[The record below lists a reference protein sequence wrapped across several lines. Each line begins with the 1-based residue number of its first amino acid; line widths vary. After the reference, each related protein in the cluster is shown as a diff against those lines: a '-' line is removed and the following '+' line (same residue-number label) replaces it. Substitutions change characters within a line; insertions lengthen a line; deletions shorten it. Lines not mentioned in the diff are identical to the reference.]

1 MAATKGKR
9 KPNYDYNRGRE
20 AMSCL
25 FTFHASI
32 TMVLTPAVK
41 IVKIRRQSKS
51 INFCPVRERQKM
63 KAGKN
68 VIGSNE
74 TMTIW
79 EEKKEWSDC
88 LKRIFSFQYRIIQ
101 SHNTPKQHIM
111 LLYASHIVPTYC
123 HICNLWVRVIFLQLQ
138 NWDTNIGAKGI
149 TCFISCWSPP
159 HTHTPALVHT
169 ASNIGGKKLL

>member
-1 MAATKGKR
+1 
-9 KPNYDYNRGRE
+9 
-20 AMSCL
+20 MSCP

-51 INFCPVRERQKM
+51 INLCPVRERQKM

-68 VIGSNE
+68 VMGSNE

-101 SHNTPKQHIM
+101 SHNTPKQHLM
-111 LLYASHIVPTYC
+111 VLYVSHIVPTYC
-123 HICNLWVRVIFLQLQ
+123 HICNLWERVIFLQWQ
-138 NWDTNIGAKGI
+138 NWDTNTGAKGI
-149 TCFISCWSPP
+149 TCFILCWSPP
-159 HTHTPALVHT
+159 HTHLLLFIQPQILVGKSYCKHV
-169 ASNIGGKKLL
+169 SFLEIGILRDHIKDMK